1 MASIDTETGRDA
13 GARAPDSYEETGDG
27 WVSFAGVMI
36 LILGVMNV
44 IGGIAAIDKAN
55 IYTQNA
61 HYTFANLNTWGWVL
75 LVIGVAQ
82 LVAAFSIWSGNAYGR
97 WVGIVSAGA
106 NAMAQLFFL
115 PAFPF
120 WALALFTLDILVIYG
135 LIVYGGR
142 GRARV

>member
-1 MASIDTETGRDA
+1 MASIETETGRGA
-13 GARAPDSYEETGDG
+13 GARAPESYEDTGDG

-61 HYTFANLNTWGWVL
+61 NYTFANLNAWGWVL

-97 WVGIVSAGA
+97 WVGILSAGA
-106 NAMAQLFFL
+106 NSMAQLFFL